1 MEKNPIL
8 RDELFWFDF
17 QGNSFVNVVW
27 QSRDGRMTVASKI
40 LILKGILYKCRVTVV
55 VSDRSKSEGES
66 KSESEGEN
74 FFVSDFAETWHICS
88 SQ

>member
-1 MEKNPIL
+1 MRDELRDELCDEL

-40 LILKGILYKCRVTVV
+40 LILKGIPL
-55 VSDRSKSEGES
+55 
-66 KSESEGEN
+66 
-74 FFVSDFAETWHICS
+74 
-88 SQ
+88 